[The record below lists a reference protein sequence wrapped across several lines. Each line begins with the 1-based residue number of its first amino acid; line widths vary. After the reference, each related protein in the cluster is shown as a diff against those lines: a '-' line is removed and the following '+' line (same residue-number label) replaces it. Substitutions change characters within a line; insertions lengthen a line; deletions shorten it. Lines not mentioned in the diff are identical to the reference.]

1 MKTNDT
7 DLIQRVL
14 DGDQDAFTTLVNKY
28 QKRVHTLVWR
38 KIGDFHIA
46 EEITQDVFLKAYK
59 KLSMLKPPYHFSGW
73 LYVIAS
79 RRCIAWLR
87 KKQSPTV
94 SLDAMPALQLEEVS
108 YAQYETARGEAA
120 SVDHQ
125 RDLVKRLLEKLPES
139 ERTVITM
146 HYVSEMSCKDISE
159 FLGVSPNTIK
169 SRLHR
174 ARERL
179 KNQEHLLHDVSGIF
193 QLPPT
198 LTQNIMREVASIK
211 PASPAVS
218 KPPWLPLGLSF
229 ASALMIILMMGF
241 GRSALFR
248 FQQPYSLDA
257 VSEVTIEIVEAPVVL
272 PLKLK
277 PDIKTQQGNT
287 NTVGR
292 SSSAGSKADAQL
304 LSATQSDAEV
314 LETEPQWTQAKELTG
329 GEVRNLFLTSQK
341 ELYAVGG
348 AGLYRLDDESR
359 AEWALIN
366 SSLPLTHQSE
376 PMAEWNGTLYI
387 ATQTEIFA
395 STDRGETWV
404 HIGARPQG
412 NAIALL
418 ITGPIQESRPQ
429 DAEMEMYLV
438 VADGV
443 FRSTDTG
450 NTWDV
455 FNDGLN
461 QPEIQD
467 AAAIGNVLF
476 LGTQQGLYRCSSDVW
491 EKLSIAQAQSVDS
504 LVVADNRI
512 YINARGRRD
521 QQSSSLFA
529 SNDFGN
535 SWTDI
540 TPANLGRQMSP
551 LTAGFAR
558 IVAVGETL
566 LVLGAGVLRSKDAGN
581 TWERLG
587 FDKHGFTLRAF
598 PAVALDENTIFVAGT
613 TSGVGRSIDGGNTW
627 DSFMTGIAELHVLD
641 LAQANSVLYTITDKG
656 IAKST
661 DGGELWTYLRT
672 ELPHSLGKSF
682 GALRLSNMT
691 AIGNALYVRA
701 QQGGSTN
708 YFFHLHA
715 GTDTLLPIKGI
726 PVYVDPIHSEG
737 LENIT
742 YIASTSG
749 LDETGGTDFSHYQ
762 LGIGGVTTKTT
773 GEFVVSGDTFYIE
786 SDRRLYRWAPG
797 DLKWHDIGAQDTPVY
812 ADFYATDGF
821 QFAVSGEVV
830 YLGKSNGQLCQSLDG
845 GDTWR
850 DVTPDLPISLNRA
863 EAQDQT
869 LKKLPYFKE
878 IVFAGSTVY
887 VSTDDGVAM
896 SDDGENWHLLTDSEN
911 TPISMGQ
918 LAVDGTTL
926 YGISQTGVYRLD
938 NDTGTWMLITSEVPE
953 QVTSLVVAEN
963 VIYIGTERRGLLRLP
978 LRNL

>member
-198 LTQNIMREVASIK
+198 LTQNIMREVARIK

-348 AGLYRLDDESR
+348 AGLYRLDDDNR
-359 AEWALIN
+359 AEWTLIN
-366 SSLPLTHQSE
+366 ASLPLTHKSE
-376 PMAEWNGTLYI
+376 PMAEWNRTLYI
-387 ATQTEIFA
+387 ATQTDLFA

-418 ITGPIQESRPQ
+418 ITDSNQAHRPQ

-438 VADGV
+438 LANGV
-443 FRSTDTG
+443 FRSTDAG
-450 NTWDV
+450 NTWHA

-467 AAAIGNVLF
+467 AAAIENVLF
-476 LGTQQGLYRCSSDVW
+476 LGTTQGLYRLNSDVW
-491 EKLSIAQAQSVDS
+491 EKLAIAQAHSINS
-504 LVVADNRI
+504 LAVAGNRI
-512 YINARGRRD
+512 YLSAEKEWD
-521 QQSSSLFA
+521 QRTGLFFA
-529 SNDFGN
+529 SDNFGE
-535 SWTDI
+535 SWIDI
-540 TPANLGRQMSP
+540 TPADLVGRKSP
-551 LTAGFAR
+551 FTIESVKL
-558 IVAVGETL
+558 VAVEETIFI
-566 LVLGAGVLRSKDAGN
+566 LGAGVLHSKDAGS
-581 TWERLG
+581 TWEHLG
-587 FDKHGFTLRAF
+587 FNKYGFMLNAF
-598 PAVALDENTIFVAGT
+598 PAVALDENTVFLAG

-627 DSFMTGIAELHVLD
+627 SSFMTGITELHVLG
-641 LAQANSVLYTITDKG
+641 LTQTNKVLYATTDSG

-661 DGGELWTYLRT
+661 DGGELWTYLGT
-672 ELPHSLGKSF
+672 ELPHSLGESF
-682 GALRLSNMT
+682 GALRLSNIT
-691 AIGNALYVRA
+691 TVEDSLYVRV

-708 YFFHLHA
+708 YFFYLPA
-715 GTDTLLPIKGI
+715 GTDTLLPIKDM
-726 PVYVDPIHSEG
+726 PVYLDSNRSEEF
-737 LENIT
+737 ENIT
-742 YIASTSG
+742 YIASTSD
-749 LDETGGTDFSHYQ
+749 LNETGQADFSRYQ
-762 LGIGGVTTKTT
+762 FGIGGATTKTT

-797 DLKWHDIGAQDTPVY
+797 DLKWYDIGAQDAPVY

-821 QFAVSGEVV
+821 QFAVSGAVV

-850 DVTPDLPISLNRA
+850 DITTDFPFPINEA
-863 EAQDQT
+863 EAHDHI
-869 LKKLPYFKE
+869 LKQLPYFKE
-878 IVFAGSTVY
+878 IIFAGSTVY
-887 VSTDDGVAM
+887 VATSDGVAM
-896 SDDGENWHLLTDSEN
+896 SNDGRKWHLLTDSEN